1 MMMFILYSMM
11 IIFSIPNSN
20 CDFWEFLDYIP
31 TQPKRLDQMMITQNS
46 EYPVPSYILPSKKI
60 HFITEPGY
68 YSLQMNEKMLN
79 VIGTIKI
86 YSHDPTKLAVFYIER
101 MNVLCQ
107 TKNPHT
113 FVRWFDGWNTEENV
127 VIPYVIDHPDGYIKR
142 FSDNFCEMGRVFRTS
157 LKRYTATQNFA
168 QVDYRFET
176 LHHYIFSFFVYFKDN
191 PQPCHALIMDTF
203 DVKRKCP
210 YFYSYT
216 LQNYGNKPM
225 NCSLFLMKQETQRYE
240 GSFHIRFFQVG
251 DPSISN
257 VIQNGDKD
265 PLTCASFADHLYI
278 NGNSGAGPH
287 KTKELD
293 FCNQHKPEVNKG
305 GFPIVCPNV
314 TIRLISSGQFQNK
327 IVISYLPPTTDE
339 ICRWNEEK
347 RSNTARTYHT
357 LRC

>member
-1 MMMFILYSMM
+1 ML
-11 IIFSIPNSN
+11 
-20 CDFWEFLDYIP
+20 E
-31 TQPKRLDQMMITQNS
+31 
-46 EYPVPSYILPSKKI
+46 KI

-191 PQPCHALIMDTF
+191 PQ
-203 DVKRKCP
+203 RKC
-210 YFYSYT
+210 
-216 LQNYGNKPM
+216 
-225 NCSLFLMKQETQRYE
+225 LF
-240 GSFHIRFFQVG
+240 FF
-251 DPSISN
+251 
-257 VIQNGDKD
+257 
-265 PLTCASFADHLYI
+265 
-278 NGNSGAGPH
+278 
-287 KTKELD
+287 
-293 FCNQHKPEVNKG
+293 
-305 GFPIVCPNV
+305 
-314 TIRLISSGQFQNK
+314 
-327 IVISYLPPTTDE
+327 
-339 ICRWNEEK
+339 
-347 RSNTARTYHT
+347 
-357 LRC
+357 